1 MGIIKTLNPI
11 QLALLIVSIAIA
23 VSTVLIVAGF
33 SSSAIQQPLPFSH
46 KIHVAENELDCT
58 EGHTRVLEHHRA
70 TLPLLEVC
78 QDCHS
83 EALTETE
90 LELQLLAYTTTDEA
104 IPWQRI
110 YMVPDHVYFSHR
122 RHVTLGG
129 LACEVCH
136 GDVGALDLPP
146 PAPVVPIT
154 MDGCMDCHEKNQ
166 ITNDCLACHR

>member
-1 MGIIKTLNPI
+1 MLKHINLVWLLVI
-11 QLALLIVSIAIA
+11 ALVAAPTIWIV
-23 VSTVLIVAGF
+23 VG
-33 SSSAIQQPLPFSH
+33 SSKAAIQQPLPFSH
-46 KIHVAENELDCT
+46 QLHVAENELDCT
-58 EGHTRVLEHHRA
+58 ECHTSVMDHQRA

-83 EALTETE
+83 EELTETE
-90 LELQLLAYTTTDEA
+90 VESQLLAYTTTDQA

-110 YMVPDHVYFSHR
+110 YAVPDHVYFSHR

-136 GDVGALDLPP
+136 GDVGSFDVPP
-146 PAPVVPIT
+146 DAPVVPIT
-154 MDGCMDCHEKNQ
+154 MDGCMNCHEENQ